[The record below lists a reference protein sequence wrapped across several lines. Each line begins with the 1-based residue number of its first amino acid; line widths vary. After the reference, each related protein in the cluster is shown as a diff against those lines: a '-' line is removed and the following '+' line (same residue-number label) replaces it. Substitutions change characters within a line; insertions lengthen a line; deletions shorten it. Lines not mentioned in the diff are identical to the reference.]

1 MFMTCCCIAPGLP
14 SSTCTSSAMW
24 TRVKGNCWIFSAT
37 GSENLNHLKLSRKVV
52 SELLQ
57 ICRADQIEVIPR
69 PFACFFSTIKSVP
82 CLVDLKTGCVPV
94 EVNFHASNTNIYSHQ
109 SHLLAC
115 KHHRLS
121 SLKIS
126 DHRHSTS
133 PASLSEEVQVVILAC
148 QVAVQQL

>member
-1 MFMTCCCIAPGLP
+1 MTCCCIAPGLP

-121 SLKIS
+121 SLKIL
-126 DHRHSTS
+126 TTGIL
-133 PASLSEEVQVVILAC
+133 PVLQVCLRKFKSSSWHAKLQSNNC
-148 QVAVQQL
+148 